1 MGDAPTPRAIIRAQR
16 DIGAHLRRWR
26 KLQQLSTAQV
36 ADRAG
41 VSRQVVS
48 RMENGQGTT
57 LENFLRTARALGVL
71 DAIVA
76 AADPMSDDVGRLR
89 ADEHLPQ
96 RVRPP
101 RASSAGG
108 AGIDFAA
115 DTP

>member
-1 MGDAPTPRAIIRAQR
+1 MADTPTPRAVARAQR
-16 DIGAHLRRWR
+16 DLGAHLRRWR

-41 VSRQVVS
+41 VSRQVIS
-48 RMENGQGTT
+48 RMENGEGTT

-71 DAIVA
+71 DGIVTAI
-76 AADPMSDDVGRLR
+76 DPMSDEVGRLR

-101 RASSAGG
+101 RVDPVGH
-108 AGIDFAA
+108 AGIDFGDPA
-115 DTP
+115 P

>member
-1 MGDAPTPRAIIRAQR
+1 MPGTPTPRAVTRAQR
-16 DIGAHLRRWR
+16 DLGAHLRRWR

-41 VSRQVVS
+41 VSRPVVS
-48 RMENGQGTT
+48 RLENGEGTT

-71 DAIVA
+71 DGIVA
-76 AADPMSDDVGRLR
+76 AVDPMSDEVGRLR

-101 RASSAGG
+101 RVDPANGG
-108 AGIDFAA
+108 GIDFGSDA
-115 DTP
+115 P